1 MGAVNKIPGVS
12 GGTVAFIT
20 GIYEELIDSITKINF
35 SSFKKLFKEGF
46 ISFYNEING
55 KFLFTVFGGLIAS
68 FFSVSLLLDLI
79 MEKYELYIY
88 GLFFGMIVGSFY
100 VIYNK
105 LEKLTFRTSTALI
118 IGFIVG
124 MIISFAD
131 KINLGSSELII
142 FISGVIAISG
152 MILPG
157 LSGSYLLLLM
167 GNYTL
172 IMVDSVNSLYFSIV
186 DLFKL
191 DFNFIYDDE
200 RVYLL
205 KVLFLFTTGSIF
217 GLISG
222 YFHVTLK
229 IPSFI
234 ATLATGGIAASLSLV
249 ITNASS
255 VQILQ
260 KEKHYITWITDTS
273 FYIPNEILV
282 SLTILVLCSF
292 LINFTKF
299 GRYVTSIGAG
309 EAVAWTS
316 GIDVKLNKYLALILS
331 ASLAAISGIVLSSR
345 MSAGSPTLANEFLL
359 PAIAAV
365 IIGGTALTGGVG
377 SIQRTLIGVLIISV
391 LRIGMTFIGINIFAQ
406 QLVFGC
412 MLIIAVALNIDRS
425 KIPIV
430 K

>member
-79 MEKYELYIY
+79 IEKYELYIY

-186 DLFKL
+186 DLFKF

-217 GLISG
+217 GLIYLSNILG
-222 YFHVTLK
+222 SLLK
-229 IPSFI
+229 KHKSITIALIVGFI
-234 ATLATGGIAASLSLV
+234 AGSLRGVWPWKIKSQELEEIDKIA
-249 ITNASS
+249 I
-255 VQILQ
+255 
-260 KEKHYITWITDTS
+260 
-273 FYIPNEILV
+273 YIPEVNNDS
-282 SLTILVLCSF
+282 SLL
-292 LINFTKF
+292 
-299 GRYVTSIGAG
+299 
-309 EAVAWTS
+309 AVVY
-316 GIDVKLNKYLALILS
+316 I
-331 ASLAAISGIVLSSR
+331 
-345 MSAGSPTLANEFLL
+345 
-359 PAIAAV
+359 
-365 IIGGTALTGGVG
+365 IIGILFV
-377 SIQRTLIGVLIISV
+377 VL
-391 LRIGMTFIGINIFAQ
+391 LERFA
-406 QLVFGC
+406 
-412 MLIIAVALNIDRS
+412 NK
-425 KIPIV
+425 KIE

>member
-20 GIYEELIDSITKINF
+20 GIYEELIDSITKINL
-35 SSFKKLFKEGF
+35 SSLKKLFKEGF

-79 MEKYELYIY
+79 IEKYELYIY

-142 FISGVIAISG
+142 FLSGVIAISG

-186 DLFKL
+186 DLFKF

-217 GLISG
+217 GLIYLSNILG
-222 YFHVTLK
+222 SLLK
-229 IPSFI
+229 KHKSITIALIVGFI
-234 ATLATGGIAASLSLV
+234 AGSLRGVWPWKIKSQELEEIDKIA
-249 ITNASS
+249 I
-255 VQILQ
+255 
-260 KEKHYITWITDTS
+260 
-273 FYIPNEILV
+273 YIPEVNNDS
-282 SLTILVLCSF
+282 SLL
-292 LINFTKF
+292 
-299 GRYVTSIGAG
+299 
-309 EAVAWTS
+309 AVVY
-316 GIDVKLNKYLALILS
+316 I
-331 ASLAAISGIVLSSR
+331 
-345 MSAGSPTLANEFLL
+345 
-359 PAIAAV
+359 
-365 IIGGTALTGGVG
+365 IIGILFV
-377 SIQRTLIGVLIISV
+377 VL
-391 LRIGMTFIGINIFAQ
+391 LERFA
-406 QLVFGC
+406 
-412 MLIIAVALNIDRS
+412 N
-425 KIPIV
+425 KN
-430 K
+430 

>member
-35 SSFKKLFKEGF
+35 TSLKKLFKEGF

-68 FFSVSLLLDLI
+68 FFSVSLLLDLLI
-79 MEKYELYIY
+79 EKYELYIF

-105 LEKLTFRTSTALI
+105 LEKLTFRTSIALI
-118 IGFIVG
+118 IGFMFG

-142 FISGVIAISG
+142 FISGIIAISG
-152 MILPG
+152 MVLPG

-186 DLFKL
+186 DLFKF

-217 GLISG
+217 GLIYLSNILG
-222 YFHVTLK
+222 SLLK
-229 IPSFI
+229 KHKS
-234 ATLATGGIAASLSLV
+234 
-249 ITNASS
+249 IT
-255 VQILQ
+255 
-260 KEKHYITWITDTS
+260 
-273 FYIPNEILV
+273 
-282 SLTILVLCSF
+282 
-292 LINFTKF
+292 
-299 GRYVTSIGAG
+299 
-309 EAVAWTS
+309 
-316 GIDVKLNKYLALILS
+316 LALIVGF
-331 ASLAAISGIVLSSR
+331 I
-345 MSAGSPTLANEFLL
+345 AGSLRGVWPWKIKSQELEEIDKIAIYIPEVNTDSSLLAVVY
-359 PAIAAV
+359 I
-365 IIGGTALTGGVG
+365 IIGILFV
-377 SIQRTLIGVLIISV
+377 VL
-391 LRIGMTFIGINIFAQ
+391 LEKFA
-406 QLVFGC
+406 
-412 MLIIAVALNIDRS
+412 N
-425 KIPIV
+425 KN
-430 K
+430 

>member
-79 MEKYELYIY
+79 IEKYELYIY

-105 LEKLTFRTSTALI
+105 LEKLTFRTSIALI

-186 DLFKL
+186 DLFKF

-217 GLISG
+217 GLIFLSNILG
-222 YFHVTLK
+222 SLLK
-229 IPSFI
+229 KHKSITIALIVGFI
-234 ATLATGGIAASLSLV
+234 AGSLRGVWPWKIKSQELEEVDKIA
-249 ITNASS
+249 I
-255 VQILQ
+255 
-260 KEKHYITWITDTS
+260 
-273 FYIPNEILV
+273 YIPEVNNDS
-282 SLTILVLCSF
+282 SLL
-292 LINFTKF
+292 
-299 GRYVTSIGAG
+299 
-309 EAVAWTS
+309 AVVY
-316 GIDVKLNKYLALILS
+316 I
-331 ASLAAISGIVLSSR
+331 
-345 MSAGSPTLANEFLL
+345 
-359 PAIAAV
+359 
-365 IIGGTALTGGVG
+365 IIGILFV
-377 SIQRTLIGVLIISV
+377 VL
-391 LRIGMTFIGINIFAQ
+391 LERFA
-406 QLVFGC
+406 
-412 MLIIAVALNIDRS
+412 N
-425 KIPIV
+425 KN
-430 K
+430 